1 MTPLAVEAEY
11 WAFHYQESKATV
23 EFDDDDEN
31 AASDFL
37 AQAERD
43 WEEHEKKMAAEAAA
57 KAERGEQPEEAAPVA
72 AKPFNQPVEQV
83 EADADDWGPEE

>member
-43 WEEHEKKMAAEAAA
+43 WEEHEKKMAAEKAA
-57 KAERGEQPEEAAPVA
+57 KGDSPVA
-72 AKPFNQPVEQV
+72 AEERAPEPDSQPAETPV
-83 EADADDWGPEE
+83 ADPEDWGPEE